1 MSVHQIKKV
10 NNGWVAFDEFGDVI
24 DIASTK
30 EQLAEILDISENDVR
45 KDGEIQQIYLD
56 VNPNFN
62 FDYFWSEIKRENK
75 VQAIRTFRR
84 AFTDRNNVDVVIG
97 LKASKDF
104 VEEIIR
110 MVNIPR
116 S

>member
-45 KDGEIQQIYLD
+45 KDEAQQFYLD
-56 VNPNFN
+56 TNPDFDFN
-62 FDYFWSEIKRENK
+62 YFWSEIKQGNK
-75 VQAIRTFRR
+75 IQAIRTFRR
-84 AFTDRNNVDVVIG
+84 AFTDRNNADVVIG

-104 VEEIIR
+104 VDEISR
-110 MVNIPR
+110 MFNTPR
-116 S
+116 Y